1 LQRGGEHRPS
11 DAAMTL
17 AFAARTFDVLVVS
30 LIFAALI

>member
-1 LQRGGEHRPS
+1 LCLQ

-17 AFAARTFDVLVVS
+17 AFAARTFDVIVVS

>member
-1 LQRGGEHRPS
+1 VSGELPLS

-17 AFAARTFDVLVVS
+17 AFAAKTFDVIVVS